1 MAQQQSTWDCTLPGA
16 ETTTHVYARV
26 GERMLR
32 CHLHLPI
39 AGSVESSLSESM
51 PVIVWVH
58 GSAFFGGPHLLGSPP
73 AFTCPSFIAAGYAI
87 LQVEHR
93 SSREPGGQFPAG
105 LHDIK
110 AAIRWLRHKATA
122 DVALNLDPDRIG
134 IWGASSGGWYSAMVA
149 MLSSQTVRTCAMQS
163 LLMECFRV
171 RTRMNFPA
179 ETFCMCVF
187 FCSHFSR
194 MHAGPNG

>member
-1 MAQQQSTWDCTLPGA
+1 MAQQQSTWDHTLPGA
-16 ETTTHVYARV
+16 ETTTHVYARI
-26 GERMLR
+26 GERKLH
-32 CHLHLPI
+32 CHLHLP
-39 AGSVESSLSESM
+39 AGRGSGEPTCPESPSEKM

-58 GSAFFGGPHLLGSPP
+58 GSGFFGGKHLLGTPP

-110 AAIRWLRHKATA
+110 AAIRWLRHKVTT

-149 MLSSQTVRTCAMQS
+149 VLSSKTVRTQS
-163 LLMECFRV
+163 LYIEIEATRV
-171 RTRMNFPA
+171 
-179 ETFCMCVF
+179 
-187 FCSHFSR
+187 S
-194 MHAGPNG
+194 GG

>member
-1 MAQQQSTWDCTLPGA
+1 MAQQQQSIWDRTLPGA
-16 ETTTHVYARV
+16 ETSTHVYARV
-26 GERMLR
+26 GERKLR
-32 CHLHLPI
+32 CHLHLP
-39 AGSVESSLSESM
+39 AAAATGSVETSCTDSSSEKM

-58 GSAFFGGPHLLGSPP
+58 GSGFFGGPHLLGTPP

-110 AAIRWLRHKATA
+110 AAVRWLRHKATT
-122 DVALNLDPDRIG
+122 DEALNLDPCRIG

-149 MLSSQTVRTCAMQS
+149 VLSSQAVR
-163 LLMECFRV
+163 
-171 RTRMNFPA
+171 
-179 ETFCMCVF
+179 
-187 FCSHFSR
+187 SHEAAAA
-194 MHAGPNG
+194 HVD